1 MTIYNFYIFLNI
13 FYVLNISYHYTDLCC
28 TTLVLPLIANA
39 LDSPNRSNVGD
50 KMMNIYFSFV
60 FAQVSIYANI
70 VVSFTF

>member
-1 MTIYNFYIFLNI
+1 MTIYNFYIIFKYFLCSKY
-13 FYVLNISYHYTDLCC
+13 FYHYTDLCC